1 MRNLSVAADR
11 RSITERISA
20 LKSPDRALWG
30 RMTVDQMV
38 CHLCDAFRL
47 PLGEKSAADM
57 STFFS
62 RNILKFAALRL
73 PAKWPHG
80 TPTMPEVEQGVG
92 GTAPV
97 EFEKDRAALLSL
109 VDRCSKSTFDPAI
122 LHPIFGRMSG
132 GDWLRLGYLHADH
145 HLRQFGR

>member
-1 MRNLSVAADR
+1 MRNLGAATDR
-11 RSITERISA
+11 RSIKERISA
-20 LKSPDRALWG
+20 LKSSDRALWG
-30 RMTVDQMV
+30 RMTVDQML

-47 PLGEKSAADM
+47 PLGEKSAGDM

-62 RNILKFAALRL
+62 RTILKFAALRL

-92 GTAPV
+92 GTAPI
-97 EFEKDRAALLSL
+97 EFGNDRAELLLL
-109 VDRCSKSTFDPAI
+109 VDRCSNATIDPAI
-122 LHPIFGRMSG
+122 VHPIFGRMSA
-132 GDWLRLGYLHADH
+132 GDWLRLGYLHSDH

>member
-11 RSITERISA
+11 RCITERISA

-57 STFFS
+57 STLFS
-62 RNILKFAALRL
+62 RTILKFAALRL

-80 TPTMPEVEQGVG
+80 IPTMPEVEQGVG

-109 VDRCSKSTFDPAI
+109 VDRYSKATFDPAI
-122 LHPIFGRMSG
+122 HHPIFGRMSG